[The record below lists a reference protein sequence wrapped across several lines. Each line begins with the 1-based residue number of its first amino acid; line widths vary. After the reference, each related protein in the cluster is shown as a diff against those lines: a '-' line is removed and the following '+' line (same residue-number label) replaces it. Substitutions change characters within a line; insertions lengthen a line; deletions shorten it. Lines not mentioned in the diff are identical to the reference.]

1 MSEILNIPSIATK
14 PELWGVSVKWKWPEG
29 CIWGHRLELQYLF
42 SDGRLEKEFI
52 PWPVSEKL
60 ICGLKAGE
68 RLQIRL
74 RLIDKNGN
82 CRDWLSGDW
91 IEGVSSTN
99 AGEYLSNICG
109 EICGGTV
116 LNGTYIQP
124 RAFQSAKLGNSI
136 VDTTY
141 SIKVDTDWSCKKN
154 VPGISA
160 TVMSTKIKLSDEMR
174 EAVAD
179 VVNDA
184 IRNALKPG
192 GLLSGR

>member
-1 MSEILNIPSIATK
+1 MSEILNIPPIETK
-14 PELWGVSVKWKWPEG
+14 PELWGVSIKWKWPEG

-74 RLIDKNGN
+74 RLIDKNGD

-91 IEGVSSTN
+91 VDGVSSTN
-99 AGEYLSNICG
+99 AGDYVNDICG
-109 EICGGTV
+109 TIKASYAMTV
-116 LNGTYIQP
+116 KSDRIRSIAAET
-124 RAFQSAKLGNSI
+124 KLR
-136 VDTTY
+136 
-141 SIKVDTDWSCKKN
+141 
-154 VPGISA
+154 
-160 TVMSTKIKLSDEMR
+160 LSDDMR

-192 GLLSGR
+192 GLLNGR